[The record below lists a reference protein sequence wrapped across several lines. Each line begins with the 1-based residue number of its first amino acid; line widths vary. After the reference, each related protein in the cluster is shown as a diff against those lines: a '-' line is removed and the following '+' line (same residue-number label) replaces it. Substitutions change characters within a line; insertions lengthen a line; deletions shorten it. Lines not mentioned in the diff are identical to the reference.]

1 MNRVKR
7 AIIMAAGVGKRM
19 QPLTLTTPKPLVR
32 VNGARMIDTVLR
44 GLHQNGITEIYVV
57 VGHLKEQFQ
66 SLEME
71 YPGLKL
77 IENPYYDTCNNISSL
92 YAARAY
98 MEDAMILDGDQII
111 YNADILAPEFE
122 RSGYNAVWTDGETKE
137 WLLTVK
143 DGVVQSCSRDG
154 GREGWQLYSI
164 SRWSSDDA
172 RKLKRH
178 LEIEFEEKKNRQIYW
193 DDVALFCYPG
203 SYELG
208 IRKMESEDIIEI
220 DSLEE
225 LLARDDSYKGYGS
238 LGWEEIQ
245 DGE

>member
-1 MNRVKR
+1 
-7 AIIMAAGVGKRM
+7 
-19 QPLTLTTPKPLVR
+19 
-32 VNGARMIDTVLR
+32 
-44 GLHQNGITEIYVV
+44 
-57 VGHLKEQFQ
+57 
-66 SLEME
+66 
-71 YPGLKL
+71 
-77 IENPYYDTCNNISSL
+77 
-92 YAARAY
+92 
-98 MEDAMILDGDQII
+98 MILDGDQII

-154 GREGWQLYSI
+154 GRVGWQLYSI

-208 IRKMESEDIIEI
+208 IRKMASEDIIEI

-245 DGE
+245 DEE